1 MALWTGWPISTTVG
15 STDRVSVTALIC
27 GDKESLQL
35 MSLFHLCIINNDKTL
50 WHGLNLNWPE
60 WLMAADEDGGVF
72 LGGCPSGKVTNQRW
86 TIDSVAAGVHGSFWC
101 QSSFS
106 TSEPN
111 SQQTH
116 VRKIISIMQFSAR
129 HQLIHTVHLSM
140 TGSWHRVFCLLLNL
154 TNYLSINS
162 PWGKE
167 FSGPREGH
175 RRHSTLTNT
184 EQDTADTWL

>member
-1 MALWTGWPISTTVG
+1 MTWTARTTTHRGPVDRLAHLYHSGVNWPSVCHCTDLWRQRI
-15 STDRVSVTALIC
+15 VTADVFISPVHH
-27 GDKESLQL
+27 KQ
-35 MSLFHLCIINNDKTL
+35 TL

-129 HQLIHTVHLSM
+129 HQLIHTVHLSR
-140 TGSWHRVFCLLLNL
+140 TGSWHRVF
-154 TNYLSINS
+154 
-162 PWGKE
+162 
-167 FSGPREGH
+167 
-175 RRHSTLTNT
+175 
-184 EQDTADTWL
+184 